1 MRSDGSRAHRPREHR
16 PGGGGQGR
24 PLLRAVLGLLTA
36 AVVALPFTAA
46 WQYDTLRHA
55 VAEQTAPPDSGDGGA
70 GADAKAAPAGS
81 APVVLAYHDIGPDD
95 RGRYTVSLER
105 FDAQLR
111 ALRDA
116 GYRTLS
122 TREFTDFL
130 RDGRT
135 PGPRTVHLTFDDG
148 AHGLWTHADPVL
160 ARYGMKAAA
169 YLITGRV
176 GTHRPYY
183 LSWAEVGQMA
193 RSGRWDFQA
202 HTHLSHERA
211 AVDAAGH
218 ERSVFTNRRWLAD
231 EGRVETSDE
240 YRRRIAADLD
250 RSVHDL
256 VRHDLPR
263 PRLFAYPFSER
274 LDASNLGARDAEA
287 LRSML
292 RERFT
297 ATLTNSAARPLPAG
311 PRAAAA
317 GQVQRLEVTRDTTPA
332 GLLRELARW
341 APVAPRDADRPLSR
355 QADWRTTGDT
365 GQTGP
370 GVLTGASRPA
380 DGTDY
385 ASADYRPLATAD
397 WTDYRLRARVG
408 GLHGT
413 SNSVGITVR
422 AGSEHP
428 VSLSVG
434 RNTASLSTGG
444 TGGPGGP
451 EGAEARRTCRLDP
464 AATHRVTVSVTPR
477 QVRVSIDGE
486 PCTALR
492 AGRWRAAEGAGGFS
506 LSVRN
511 DGPERQWPRFHSLKV
526 G

>member
-1 MRSDGSRAHRPREHR
+1 MRSDGPRPNRSLRIQE
-16 PGGGGQGR
+16 GR
-24 PLLRAVLGLLTA
+24 SLLRAALVLLTA

-46 WQYDTLRHA
+46 WQYDALGRA
-55 VAEQTAPPDSGDGGA
+55 VADQSAPPVLGDGGP
-70 GADAKAAPAGS
+70 GADAKAAPGGG

-95 RGRYTVSLER
+95 RSRYTVSQER

-122 TREFTDFL
+122 TREFIDFL

-135 PGPRTVHLTFDDG
+135 PGPRTVYLTFDDG
-148 AHGLWTHADPVL
+148 THGLWTHADPVL

-169 YLITGRV
+169 YLITGQV

-183 LSWAEVGQMA
+183 LSWPEVGRMA

-231 EGRVETSDE
+231 EGRVETPDE

-274 LDASNLGARDAEA
+274 LDESNLGARDAEA

-317 GQVQRLEVTRDTTPA
+317 GQVQRLEVTRNTTPA

-341 APVAPRDADRPLSR
+341 APVAPQHADRPLSR

-365 GQTGP
+365 GQAGP
-370 GVLTGASRPA
+370 GALTGDSPPA

-385 ASADYRPLATAD
+385 VSADYRPLATAD
-397 WTDYRLRARVG
+397 WTDYRLRATVQ
-408 GLHGT
+408 GLRGT

-428 VSLSVG
+428 VALSVG
-434 RNTASLSTGG
+434 RNTASLTTS
-444 TGGPGGP
+444 GPGTN
-451 EGAEARRTCRLDP
+451 GADERRTCRLDS
-464 AATHRVTVSVTPR
+464 AATHRITVSVTPR
-477 QVRVSIDGE
+477 QVRVSVDGA
-486 PCTALR
+486 PCTTVR
-492 AGRWRAAEGAGGFS
+492 AGRWRAAEGYGGFS
-506 LSVRN
+506 LSVR
-511 DGPERQWPRFHSLKV
+511 DEGPERQWPRFTSLKV
-526 G
+526 E

>member
-1 MRSDGSRAHRPREHR
+1 MKSDGSSGHRLLRSSR
-16 PGGGGQGR
+16 LRDGR
-24 PLLRAVLGLLTA
+24 PLLRAALGLLTA
-36 AVVALPFTAA
+36 AAVALPFTAA
-46 WQYDTLRHA
+46 WQYDALRRA
-55 VAEQTAPPDSGDGGA
+55 VADQTAPPAPGGP
-70 GADAKAAPAGS
+70 GADADAKPAPAAS

-95 RGRYTVSLER
+95 RSRYTVSLEH

-130 RDGRT
+130 RTGRT

-148 AHGLWTHADPVL
+148 THGLWTHADPVL

-169 YLITGRV
+169 YLITGQV

-183 LSWAEVGQMA
+183 LSWAEVGRMA

-218 ERSVFTNRRWLAD
+218 ERSVFTNRLWLAD
-231 EGRVETSDE
+231 EGRVETSAE

-250 RSVHDL
+250 RSIRDL
-256 VRHDLPR
+256 LAHDLPR

-274 LDASNLGARDAEA
+274 LDQSNLDERDAEA

-292 RERFT
+292 RKRFT
-297 ATLTNSAARPLPAG
+297 ATFTNNPARPLPAG
-311 PRAAAA
+311 PHAVAV
-317 GQVQRLEVTRDTTPA
+317 GQVQRLEVTRDTDPA

-341 APVAPRDADRPLSR
+341 APVAPGDVDRPLSHPGHW
-355 QADWRTTGDT
+355 QATGDT
-365 GQTGP
+365 EQPALGL
-370 GVLTGASRPA
+370 LTGDRRPRG
-380 DGTDY
+380 GTAH
-385 ASADYRPLATAD
+385 ASADYRPLGTAG
-397 WTDYRLRARVG
+397 WTDYRLRATVG

-413 SNSVGITVR
+413 SNSAGITLR

-434 RNTASLSTGG
+434 RNTASLATDGRKDTGD
-444 TGGPGGP
+444 
-451 EGAEARRTCRLDP
+451 RRGCRLDP
-464 AATHRVTVSVTPR
+464 SATHRITVSVTPR
-477 QVRVSIDGE
+477 RVRLSVDGE
-486 PCTALR
+486 PCTTAR
-492 AGRWRAAEGAGGFS
+492 AGRWPATESAGGFA
-506 LSVRN
+506 LSVHN
-511 DGPERQWPRFHSLKV
+511 DGPERQWPRFTSLKV

>member
-1 MRSDGSRAHRPREHR
+1 MAVRSDGSRVDRPRR
-16 PGGGGQGR
+16 TPDGR
-24 PLLRAVLGLLTA
+24 PLLRVALGLLTA

-46 WQYDTLRHA
+46 WQYDALRHA
-55 VAEQTAPPDSGDGGA
+55 VAEQAAPPVSGDGGPGP
-70 GADAKAAPAGS
+70 GADAKAAPAGN
-81 APVVLAYHDIGPDD
+81 APVVLAYHDVGPDD
-95 RGRYTVSLER
+95 RSRYTVTPEHL
-105 FDAQLR
+105 DAQLR

-116 GYRTLS
+116 GYRTLT
-122 TREFTDFL
+122 TREFIDFL
-130 RDGRT
+130 RTGRA

-148 AHGLWTHADPVL
+148 THGLWTHADPVL

-169 YLITGRV
+169 YLITGQV

-183 LSWAEVGQMA
+183 LSWPEVERMA

-218 ERSVFTNRRWLAD
+218 ERSVFTNRLWLAD

-240 YRRRIAADLD
+240 YRRRVAADLD
-250 RSVHDL
+250 RSVRDL

-274 LDASNLGARDAEA
+274 LDESNLDARDADA

-317 GQVQRLEVTRDTTPA
+317 GQVQRLEVTRDTTAA
-332 GLLRELARW
+332 GLLRELARR
-341 APVAPRDADRPLSR
+341 ATVTPQDADRPLSHPAHW
-355 QADWRTTGDT
+355 QTTGAT

-370 GVLTGASRPA
+370 GMLTGDSRPPA
-380 DGTDY
+380 GTAY
-385 ASADYRPLATAD
+385 ASADYRPFATAD
-397 WTDYRLRARVG
+397 WTDYRLRVAVG

-413 SNSVGITVR
+413 SNSVGITLR

-434 RNTASLSTGG
+434 HHTASLTTQDPEG
-444 TGGPGGP
+444 TGD
-451 EGAEARRTCRLDP
+451 RRSCRLKP
-464 AATHRVTVSVTPR
+464 SATHRITVSVTPR
-477 QVRVSIDGE
+477 HVRVSVDGE
-486 PCTALR
+486 SCATVR
-492 AGRWRAAEGAGGFS
+492 AGRWRAPEGAGGFS

-511 DGPERQWPRFHSLKV
+511 DGPERQWPRFTSLTV

>member
-1 MRSDGSRAHRPREHR
+1 MRRDGPRPNRSLRIRE
-16 PGGGGQGR
+16 GR
-24 PLLRAVLGLLTA
+24 SLLRAALVLLTA

-46 WQYDTLRHA
+46 WQYDALRRA
-55 VAEQTAPPDSGDGGA
+55 VAEQSAPPVLGEGGP
-70 GADAKAAPAGS
+70 GADAKAAPAGG

-95 RGRYTVSLER
+95 RSRYTVSQER

-116 GYRTLS
+116 GYRTVS
-122 TREFTDFL
+122 TREFVDFL

-135 PGPRTVHLTFDDG
+135 PGPRTVYLTFDDG
-148 AHGLWTHADPVL
+148 THGLWTHADPVL

-169 YLITGRV
+169 YLITGQV

-183 LSWAEVGQMA
+183 LSWSEVGRMA

-231 EGRVETSDE
+231 EGRVETPDE

-274 LDASNLGARDAEA
+274 LDESNLGPRDAEA

-317 GQVQRLEVTRDTTPA
+317 GQVQRLEITRATTPA

-341 APVAPRDADRPLSR
+341 APVAPQDAGRPLSR
-355 QADWRTTGDT
+355 QVHWQTTG
-365 GQTGP
+365 GIGRAGP
-370 GVLTGASRPA
+370 GILTGDSRPP
-380 DGTDY
+380 DGTAY
-385 ASADYRPLATAD
+385 VSADYRPLATAD
-397 WTDYRLRARVG
+397 WTDYRLRGTVA

-413 SNSVGITVR
+413 SNSVGVTLR

-434 RNTASLSTGG
+434 HHTASLT
-444 TGGPGGP
+444 TDGP
-451 EGAEARRTCRLDP
+451 EGTGDRRSCRLDP
-464 AATHRVTVSVTPR
+464 SATHRITVSVTPR
-477 QVRVSIDGE
+477 HVRVSVDGE
-486 PCTALR
+486 PCTAVR
-492 AGRWRAAEGAGGFS
+492 AGRWPVAEAAGGFS
-506 LSVRN
+506 LNVRN
-511 DGPERQWPRFHSLKV
+511 DGPERQWPRFTSLNV

>member
-1 MRSDGSRAHRPREHR
+1 MRSDGPRPNRSPRIRE
-16 PGGGGQGR
+16 GR
-24 PLLRAVLGLLTA
+24 SLLRAALVLLTA

-46 WQYDTLRHA
+46 WQYDALRRA
-55 VAEQTAPPDSGDGGA
+55 VAEQSAPPVLGDGGP
-70 GADAKAAPAGS
+70 GADAKAAPAGG

-95 RGRYTVSLER
+95 RSRYTVSQER

-116 GYRTLS
+116 GYRTVS
-122 TREFTDFL
+122 TREFVDFL

-135 PGPRTVHLTFDDG
+135 PGPRTVYLTFDDG
-148 AHGLWTHADPVL
+148 THGLWTHADPVL

-169 YLITGRV
+169 YLITGQV

-183 LSWAEVGQMA
+183 LSWSEVGRMA

-231 EGRVETSDE
+231 EGRVETPDE

-274 LDASNLGARDAEA
+274 LDESNLGPRDAEA

-292 RERFT
+292 RQRFT

-317 GQVQRLEVTRDTTPA
+317 GQVQRLEISRDTTPA

-341 APVAPRDADRPLSR
+341 APVAPQDADRPLSR
-355 QADWRTTGDT
+355 QAHWQTTG
-365 GQTGP
+365 GIEQAGP
-370 GVLTGASRPA
+370 GILTGDSRPP
-380 DGTDY
+380 DGTAY
-385 ASADYRPLATAD
+385 VSADYRPLATAD
-397 WTDYRLRARVG
+397 WTDYRLRGTVA

-413 SNSVGITVR
+413 SNSVGVTLR

-434 RNTASLSTGG
+434 HHTASLT
-444 TGGPGGP
+444 TDGP
-451 EGAEARRTCRLDP
+451 EGTGDRRSCRLDP
-464 AATHRVTVSVTPR
+464 SATHRITVSVTPR
-477 QVRVSIDGE
+477 HVRVSIDGE
-486 PCTALR
+486 PCTTVR
-492 AGRWRAAEGAGGFS
+492 AGRWRAAEGYGGFS
-506 LSVRN
+506 LNVRN
-511 DGPERQWPRFHSLKV
+511 DGPARQWPRFTSLDV